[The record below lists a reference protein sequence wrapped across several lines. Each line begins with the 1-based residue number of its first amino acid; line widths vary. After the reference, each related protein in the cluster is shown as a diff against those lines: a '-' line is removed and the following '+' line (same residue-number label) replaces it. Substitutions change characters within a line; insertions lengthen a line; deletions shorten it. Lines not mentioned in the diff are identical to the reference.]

1 MEAIERMITFD
12 YDAKKR
18 KGKLIC
24 DNDIL
29 SFIRNHFSVKNASA
43 GFANRKLKMQG
54 STQKIPERQF
64 CIQPTGNFDFGI
76 YNEIRKF
83 LISEQIT
90 EISFTDSF
98 KKNLTVGFASQKVT
112 DTLKFPL
119 RDYQKETVEKCLKF
133 GRGTVVLATGGGKSL
148 VQASLLENIKTF
160 KGNLKCLL
168 IVPGTGLVHQLIKDF
183 TEYEVSFTFSGWT
196 GEMDTK
202 GNKIVPLQ
210 DTEVIIVNTEN
221 LCSQFGNYKH
231 LLDVDFVLTDECHK
245 TKSGNEMSKIIAK
258 IKTPNK
264 FGFTGT
270 LPKDKMDVWKI
281 IGTFGPS
288 IFEKNSKELRDEKY
302 LTNTDVKII
311 KLMHPKV
318 FKFGYKREVEYLEGL
333 DERNELIA
341 KIANKLKKNILIL
354 VNHLEYGE
362 LLLSYCNASQK
373 RAFFVSGEMPVEE
386 RQEIISMMECNDDLI
401 VIAMSSIFS
410 TGINVKN
417 LHYVLFTFGGKS
429 FVRTIQSIGR
439 GVRLHES
446 KEKLVIFDI
455 CDNMKYS
462 MEHLEERIA
471 FYDEEQHTWT
481 QTEIKI

>member
-1 MEAIERMITFD
+1 
-12 YDAKKR
+12 
-18 KGKLIC
+18 
-24 DNDIL
+24 
-29 SFIRNHFSVKNASA
+29 
-43 GFANRKLKMQG
+43 
-54 STQKIPERQF
+54 
-64 CIQPTGNFDFGI
+64 
-76 YNEIRKF
+76 
-83 LISEQIT
+83 
-90 EISFTDSF
+90 
-98 KKNLTVGFASQKVT
+98 
-112 DTLKFPL
+112 L

-148 VQASLLENIKTF
+148 VQASLLENIKSS
-160 KGNLKCLL
+160 KGNLSCLL

-202 GNKIVPLQ
+202 GNKTSPLQ
-210 DTEVIIVNTEN
+210 DTEVVIVNTEN

-231 LLDVDFVLTDECHK
+231 LVEVDYVLTDECHK
-245 TKSGNEMSKIIAK
+245 TKFGNEMSKIISK

-302 LTNTDVKII
+302 LTNTDVKVI
-311 KLMHPKV
+311 KLIHPKV
-318 FKFGYKREVEYLEGL
+318 FKFGYKREVEYLEDL
-333 DERNELIA
+333 PERNQLIGT
-341 KIANKLKKNILIL
+341 IASKLKKNVLIL
-354 VNHLEYGE
+354 VNHLDHGRE
-362 LLLSYCNASQK
+362 LFSYCDKHNK
-373 RAFFVSGEMPVEE
+373 ECYFISGEVPVDDRQKIIDFME
-386 RQEIISMMECNDDLI
+386 RRDNIV

-417 LHYVLFTFGGKS
+417 LHYVIFTFGGKS
-429 FVRTIQSIGR
+429 FIRTIQSIGR
-439 GVRLHES
+439 GVRLHDS

-471 FYDEEQHTWT
+471 FYEEEQHTWT

>member
-1 MEAIERMITFD
+1 MITFD
-12 YDAKKR
+12 YDEKKR

-24 DNDIL
+24 DHNIL
-29 SFIRNHFSVKNASA
+29 EFIRNHFSVKNASA

-83 LISEQIT
+83 LIGEQIT
-90 EISFTDSF
+90 EIEFTDNF
-98 KKNLTVGFASQKVT
+98 KKNLTVGFPSEKVT
-112 DTLKFPL
+112 DTLKYPL

-148 VQASLLENIKTF
+148 VQASLLENIKTS
-160 KGNLKCLL
+160 KGKLSCLL

-202 GNKIVPLQ
+202 GNKTSPLEN
-210 DTEVIIVNTEN
+210 TEVVIVNTEN
-221 LCSQFGNYKH
+221 LCSQFGNT
-231 LLDVDFVLTDECHK
+231 DFVNVDYVLTDECHK
-245 TKSGNEMSKIIAK
+245 ISASSEMSKIISK

-270 LPKDKMDVWKI
+270 LPKNQIDIWKI
-281 IGTFGPS
+281 IGTFGPT

-302 LTNTDVKII
+302 LTNTEVKII
-311 KLMHPKV
+311 KLIHPKV
-318 FKFGYKREVEYLEGL
+318 FKFGYKREIEYLEEL
-333 DERNELIA
+333 SERNELIGN
-341 KIANKLKKNILIL
+341 IANKLKKNVLIL
-354 VNHLEYGE
+354 VNHLDHGRE
-362 LLLSYCNASQK
+362 LLNYCDKHNK
-373 RAFFVSGEMPVEE
+373 ECYFISGEVPVNDRQKIIDFME
-386 RQEIISMMECNDDLI
+386 RRDNII

-417 LHYVLFTFGGKS
+417 LHYVMFTFGGKS
-429 FVRTIQSIGR
+429 FIRTIQSIGR
-439 GVRLHES
+439 GVRLHDS

-455 CDNMKYS
+455 CDNLKFS
-462 MEHLEERIA
+462 MNHLEERIA

-481 QTEIKI
+481 HTEIKL

>member
-1 MEAIERMITFD
+1 MILFD
-12 YDAKKR
+12 YDIKKR
-18 KGKLIC
+18 KGKLVC

-29 SFIRNHFSVKNASA
+29 TFIRNHFSVKNASA

-90 EISFTDSF
+90 EISFSDSF
-98 KKNLTVGFASQKVT
+98 KKNLTVGFGSEKVT
-112 DTLKFPL
+112 DTLKYPL
-119 RDYQKETVEKCLKF
+119 RDYQKETVEKCLRF

-148 VQASLLENIKTF
+148 IQASLLENIKTL

-202 GNKIVPLQ
+202 GNKTSPLQ
-210 DTEVIIVNTEN
+210 DTEVVIVNTEN

-231 LLDVDFVLTDECHK
+231 LPDVDFVLTDECHK
-245 TKSGNEMSKIIAK
+245 TKFGNEMSKIISK

-311 KLMHPKV
+311 KLIHPKV
-318 FKFGYKREVEYLEGL
+318 FKFGYKREVEYLEEL
-333 DERNELIA
+333 PERNTIIT
-341 KIANKLKKNILIL
+341 KIATKLKNNVLIL
-354 VNHLEYGE
+354 VNHLNHGE
-362 LLLSYCNASQK
+362 ELFDYFNGCGKQV
-373 RAFFVSGEMPVEE
+373 FFISGEMPVDD
-386 RQEIISMMECNDDLI
+386 RQKIIDLMECNTD
-401 VIAMSSIFS
+401 VVAIAMSSIFS

-417 LHYVLFTFGGKS
+417 LHYVMFTFGGKS
-429 FVRTIQSIGR
+429 FIRTIQSIGR
-439 GVRLHES
+439 GVRLHDT

-481 QTEIKI
+481 ETEIKI